1 MILILKTFL
10 SRLCLEHL
18 KRKGGGE
25 ENGLNFS
32 NARSAHEFNNRYI
45 LLSINIRHF

>member
-1 MILILKTFL
+1 MLKTFIF
-10 SRLCLEHL
+10 RLCLEHL

-32 NARSAHEFNNRYI
+32 NASSAHEFNNRYI
-45 LLSINIRHF
+45 LLSTNIGHF